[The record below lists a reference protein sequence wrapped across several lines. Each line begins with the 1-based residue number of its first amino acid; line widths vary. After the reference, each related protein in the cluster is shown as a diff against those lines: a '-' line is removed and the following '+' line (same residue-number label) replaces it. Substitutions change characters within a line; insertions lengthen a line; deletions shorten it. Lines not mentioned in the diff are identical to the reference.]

1 MLPRCAGYQRRDRP
15 LDPSREALYD
25 RSLQHYFMADAQPGR
40 LSTLN
45 GFIPMTSDHPKA
57 LLLSGYHALSQQ
69 AWAEFLVHSC
79 THYQWQTI
87 ALPARFFAWRM
98 RGAPLSL
105 SAQNDPLLHQHYQLL
120 VATSSIDLAVVQSIY
135 PTLRQVPSILYFHE
149 NQFAY
154 PTDNQPKAVI
164 DWQMVNLYA
173 ALRADALVFNSDY
186 NRQSFL
192 SGVAALMKKLP
203 DLVPQHLCTGLAH
216 KAQVMPVAIAAPRPG
231 RAQEPT
237 GATWRLLW
245 NHRWEWDKGPELL
258 LAIVAQLAACNFPF
272 KLILTGQQFRTIPAA
287 LRELCAR
294 FPDYLEQS
302 GYIESREDY
311 RALLQHCDIVLS
323 TAIHEFQGIAI
334 MEAVSH
340 GCVPLLPDRLSYPE
354 FFAQSYRYQHSDSI
368 EQQAASAVSRLQAWR
383 AQSLPEVPDLSDFYQ
398 ARLVEPY
405 RQCFSAERLA
415 IASI

>member
-1 MLPRCAGYQRRDRP
+1 MIEKPQ
-15 LDPSREALYD
+15 
-25 RSLQHYFMADAQPGR
+25 
-40 LSTLN
+40 
-45 GFIPMTSDHPKA
+45 A

-69 AWAEFLVHSC
+69 AWADYLVHSC
-79 THYQWQTI
+79 TRYDWQTI
-87 ALPARFFAWRM
+87 ALPARYFSWRM

-105 SAQNDPLLHQHYQLL
+105 SAQDDPLLHQSYRLL

-135 PTLRQVPSILYFHE
+135 PALRQVPSILYFHE

-192 SGVAALMKKLP
+192 TGVAALLKKLP
-203 DLVPQHLCTGLAH
+203 DLVPKHLCAGLAH
-216 KAQVMPVAIAAPRPG
+216 KAQVLPVAIAAPLSDQSCTPVR
-231 RAQEPT
+231 
-237 GATWRLLW
+237 ATWRLLW

-258 LAIVAQLAACNFPF
+258 LAIVTELVVQDFPF
-272 KLILTGQQFRTIPAA
+272 KLILTGQQFRTIPVA
-287 LRELCAR
+287 LREVCER
-294 FPDYLEQS
+294 FPDHLEQS
-302 GYIESREDY
+302 GYVESRQDY

-340 GCVPLLPDRLSYPE
+340 GCIPLLPDRLSYPE
-354 FFAQSYRYQHSDSI
+354 FFAPYYLYQHSASI
-368 EQQAASAVSRLQAWR
+368 AQQATSAVTRLQAWR
-383 AQSLPEVPDLSDFYQ
+383 AQGLPEVPDLSDFYE
-398 ARLVEPY
+398 ARLVDRY
-405 RQCFSAERLA
+405 QHCFSAERVA
-415 IASI
+415 VRPA